1 MGNRSWMNLAASV
14 VNTAVADRKK
24 ALRTLDINPE
34 HEGAKTMLKDCDSF
48 FRSPWCDTLLDFC
61 DVGVSGAKLLEVLNG
76 R

>member
-48 FRSPWCDTLLDFC
+48 FRSRWCETLLDFLNVNVNR
-61 DVGVSGAKLLEVLNG
+61 DRLMEVVNG